1 MKEFKMCLNPATAKE
16 GNEKSDVKGRIVLL
30 LITTSLVL
38 AEGLFISSNNIRV
51 ISTKKG
57 NEIMFY
63 TDKEIENNKA
73 KGQTLTNYEEKNIKS
88 RSLKRILKK

>member
-1 MKEFKMCLNPATAKE
+1 M
-16 GNEKSDVKGRIVLL
+16 
-30 LITTSLVL
+30 
-38 AEGLFISSNNIRV
+38 FISSNNIRV